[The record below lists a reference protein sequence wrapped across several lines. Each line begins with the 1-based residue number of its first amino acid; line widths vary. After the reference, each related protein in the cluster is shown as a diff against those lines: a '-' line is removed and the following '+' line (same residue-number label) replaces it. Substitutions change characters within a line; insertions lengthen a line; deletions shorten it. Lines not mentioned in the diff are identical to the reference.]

1 MTIQLTRIVMGGGEG
16 IENSSAMEYL
26 DSLAAVAATTYGNGV
41 RDYAIWTSLPEPS
54 SADQS
59 GVGADGVKAVG
70 AVRRKKKA
78 A

>member
-1 MTIQLTRIVMGGGEG
+1 MTIQLTRIPMGGGGEG
-16 IENSSAMEYL
+16 MENASAMEYL
-26 DSLAAVAATTYGNGV
+26 DSLTAAAAGTYSKRV

-54 SADQS
+54 SEVQS
-59 GVGADGVKAVG
+59 GVG